1 MAIYPLKNNK
11 VVNYDVLRTNTFKSG
26 MVLSYDSNGNAVIAD
41 RSSYSS
47 DSVRE
52 QLGKFIG
59 FASDDHD
66 LLNTIIMSDPV
77 GSSYLDSN
85 NRLID
90 NVNNLYSQLKRSIN
104 EFSDENVSKY
114 YNVSDRR
121 TASERGVGVYNL
133 EGEVYATDQFVKK
146 LAYLIHSDSTTDI
159 TFSPGDLLT
168 FGAGVNAGKLVKV
181 DTSGFGPNV
190 VIVGIVESF
199 DSGTNVLYFRHILN
213 IYRAGNIPLIT
224 SGAIMNL
231 DASNPLSYSG
241 TGNTWYDLSGNGLNA
256 QLLNGTSWSSDYNGM
271 FVVDGANDM
280 IEVLNNSLLDL
291 TADFTIETY
300 YYAVELTLHGI
311 ISKRN
316 PFGGGVGVWTIGSFF
331 SGSTYQNWFWNPVAD
346 PTSVYIN
353 SNTLVQNFKW
363 YSFVVKRESGQKSF
377 YLNGAYDGGAYDA
390 TNLTNIYN
398 LRLAEWQNASSSG
411 SYVAA
416 ARIFNRAL
424 TDAEIR
430 QNVNSTMSRL
440 II

>member
-1 MAIYPLKNNK
+1 M
-11 VVNYDVLRTNTFKSG
+11 
-26 MVLSYDSNGNAVIAD
+26 
-41 RSSYSS
+41 
-47 DSVRE
+47 
-52 QLGKFIG
+52 
-59 FASDDHD
+59 
-66 LLNTIIMSDPV
+66 
-77 GSSYLDSN
+77 
-85 NRLID
+85 
-90 NVNNLYSQLKRSIN
+90 
-104 EFSDENVSKY
+104 
-114 YNVSDRR
+114 
-121 TASERGVGVYNL
+121 
-133 EGEVYATDQFVKK
+133 
-146 LAYLIHSDSTTDI
+146 
-159 TFSPGDLLT
+159 
-168 FGAGVNAGKLVKV
+168 VKV